1 MPRWK
6 SIGQYERYIMFAE
19 AYQWLPSEVDE
30 QDPAILDEIGA
41 FRAARSNVD
50 EKYRNRGK

>member
-1 MPRWK
+1 MPHWK

-30 QDPAILDEIGA
+30 QDPAILDEINA
-41 FRAARSNVD
+41 FRTARSNVD